1 MKIPSLH
8 NAAVAVALAS
18 LIVTGCA
25 STDSK
30 SLSQNKGIID
40 QNDLKAVDHVT
51 WRPVAN
57 INYSKIIN
65 KLPPAGNTSLIFIRK
80 NDADVEQTGANIS
93 INDRYQVS
101 LHPNNYTQ
109 VNSCAGINN
118 ISAEK
123 TGLRTNDLLLNAQEF
138 VLEPN
143 SINFFYIDVD
153 DKTGTSIITQIDKQ
167 KAENILVNKQYQSHQ
182 VTRVVP
188 NCPAAKPE
196 PVAPP
201 PPPVLEKEVQI
212 ELEVL
217 FDTDKAIIKPEFFHE
232 VAEVSDFMKLYS
244 NTTAIIEG
252 HTDSRASDSYNQKL
266 SQRRA
271 DAVKQMLIDYYG
283 ISADRLDSIGYGES
297 RPRATNNT
305 KEGMQLNRRTIAVI
319 NERVRLDQ
327 NGNQILN

>member
-1 MKIPSLH
+1 MNMMTLNKMLVTSAI
-8 NAAVAVALAS
+8 AAS
-18 LIVTGCA
+18 IITGCA
-25 STDSK
+25 STK
-30 SLSQNKGIID
+30 HQAIPNQGIID
-40 QNDLKAVDHVT
+40 QSDLKAVDHVA
-51 WRPVAN
+51 WRPTIAIDSAKV
-57 INYSKIIN
+57 IN
-65 KLPPAGNTSLIFIRK
+65 KLPPQGATSLVFVRK
-80 NDADVEQTGANIS
+80 MDNDVHHTGANIS

-118 ISAEK
+118 ISVES
-123 TGLRTNDLLLNAQEF
+123 TGLKTNDLLLNAKEF
-138 VLEPN
+138 VLEADG
-143 SINFFYIDVD
+143 IYFFYVDVD
-153 DKTGTSIITQIDKQ
+153 DQTSQTTIKQVDKQ
-167 KAENILVNKQYQSHQ
+167 TAEKLLANKTYQSHQ

-232 VAEVSDFMKLYS
+232 VAEVADFMKLYS

-297 RPRATNNT
+297 RPRATNDT
-305 KEGMQLNRRTIAVI
+305 KAGRQLNRRTIAVI
-319 NERVRLDQ
+319 HERVRLDQ
-327 NGNQILN
+327 HGNQILD